1 MASGYSA
8 GADSRESDPSWS
20 RDEGE
25 VDSRLAELLRRL
37 KSIQDRAGGVWHET
51 STFVT
56 GQDHSHWI
64 RNVME
69 MVSSSP
75 DDRLYQLCMLDLS
88 DVLFKIVDGE
98 KKRLVE
104 TMTSSGRYSSA
115 EDMERLPRSWWRKW
129 ARYHCPEPRRMLM
142 DFFDWYQFW
151 STLPVPGGKPFFV
164 SDSWAKFKTAVTYI
178 NQGHLSDKPG
188 FSPYTIV
195 RQLRDGRYWLR
206 CLRTSSP
213 LEGYHHHLNRA
224 QDSMAKCAGPE
235 LQNASMRLFQFFWTL
250 KAAIKANIIP
260 YIGHSDV
267 YLRYRLI
274 QVCKGTCHESTLKE
288 V

>member
-1 MASGYSA
+1 MV
-8 GADSRESDPSWS
+8 SWP
-20 RDEGE
+20 
-25 VDSRLAELLRRL
+25 A
-37 KSIQDRAGGVWHET
+37 
-51 STFVT
+51 
-56 GQDHSHWI
+56 HSHWI

-250 KAAIKANIIP
+250 KAAITANIIP
-260 YIGHSDV
+260 YIGHSEV
-267 YLRYRLI
+267 HLRYRLI

>member
-1 MASGYSA
+1 LASGYSA

-37 KSIQDRAGGVWHET
+37 ESIQDRAGGVWHET

-75 DDRLYQLCMLDLS
+75 DDRFHQLCMLDLS

-115 EDMERLPRSWWRKW
+115 EDMERLPTLVV
-129 ARYHCPEPRRMLM
+129 AEVGTVPLPR
-142 DFFDWYQFW
+142 
-151 STLPVPGGKPFFV
+151 
-164 SDSWAKFKTAVTYI
+164 AKAHAY
-178 NQGHLSDKPG
+178 G
-188 FSPYTIV
+188 F
-195 RQLRDGRYWLR
+195 L
-206 CLRTSSP
+206 
-213 LEGYHHHLNRA
+213 
-224 QDSMAKCAGPE
+224 
-235 LQNASMRLFQFFWTL
+235 
-250 KAAIKANIIP
+250 
-260 YIGHSDV
+260 
-267 YLRYRLI
+267 
-274 QVCKGTCHESTLKE
+274 
-288 V
+288 